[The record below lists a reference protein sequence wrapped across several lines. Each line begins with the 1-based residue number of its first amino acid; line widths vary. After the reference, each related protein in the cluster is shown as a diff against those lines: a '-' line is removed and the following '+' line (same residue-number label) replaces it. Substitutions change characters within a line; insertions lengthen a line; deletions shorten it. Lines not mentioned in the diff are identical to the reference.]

1 MALPPQTLENVFLK
15 DNLIN
20 SFFLKNDDSQN
31 CFFSASSEDISYE
44 NVTDE
49 TLFFEGLSD
58 THVHHVPP
66 FNVEKIS
73 KQDYRLTI
81 LMPGVS
87 LENVQ
92 SEQKKDKMMIS
103 VTPPLNFFNLN
114 AGYELIHFGI
124 FDVLRPTCPF
134 EFQVNLP
141 EGIEITKTVLEEGL
155 LKIDLR
161 QKT

>member
-1 MALPPQTLENVFLK
+1 MALPSQILENSFLK

-20 SFFLKNDDSQN
+20 PIFLQNERSQN
-31 CFFSASSEDISYE
+31 CFFGASSEDISYE
-44 NVTDE
+44 NISDE
-49 TLFFEGLSD
+49 KLFFEELPD
-58 THVHHVPP
+58 AHVHHVPP

-73 KQDYRLTI
+73 KNAYRLTI

-87 LENVQ
+87 LENVHI
-92 SEQKKDKMMIS
+92 EQKKDKMMIS

-124 FDVLRPTCPF
+124 FDVLRPNCPF

-141 EGIEITKTVLEEGL
+141 EGIEIIKTVLEEGL

-161 QKT
+161 QKN